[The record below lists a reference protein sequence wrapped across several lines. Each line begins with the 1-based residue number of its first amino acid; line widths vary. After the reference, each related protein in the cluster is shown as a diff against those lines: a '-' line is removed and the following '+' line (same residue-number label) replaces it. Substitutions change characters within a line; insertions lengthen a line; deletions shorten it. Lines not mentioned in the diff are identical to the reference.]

1 MQSQRSRI
9 GGLTHTKEQPH
20 GDPQG
25 DGDGAGAGGK
35 MLGLIGPEAKG
46 AGSHQEVEGFS
57 LRGSPHFSQ

>member
-20 GDPQG
+20 GDPHG
-25 DGDGAGAGGK
+25 DGDGDGAGGK
-35 MLGLIGPEAKG
+35 MLGLMGPEAKG
-46 AGSHQEVEGFS
+46 VSPRTS